1 MRVVEKF
8 VSINGEG
15 LRSGELAVFIRFAN
29 CNLRCSYCDTKYSFI
44 NPIYTEESIDEI
56 VEYVKSTGVKN
67 VTLTGGEPLIQNEI
81 KELMIELSNIG
92 NRIEI
97 ETNGSINIAPY
108 LNIPNVTFTLD
119 YKLKGSGMEKYM
131 DLTNYD
137 LLRKNDVIKF
147 VVSDYDDLE
156 YECESLKDEID
167 GAEDR
172 LAECE
177 EERDNLDGKY
187 KSLIHQI
194 EKLINDIYMEYI
206 KPDDIVPALEKM
218 I

>member
-44 NPIYTEESIDEI
+44 NPIYTEESIDEL
-56 VEYVKSTGVKN
+56 VKYVKSTGVKN

-97 ETNGSINIAPY
+97 ETNGSINIATY

-119 YKLKGSGMEKYM
+119 YKLKGSGMEMYM

-156 YECESLKDEID
+156 KTKEIIKKYDLINKANCLISPVWGRIEFEEIVNFLKDNKLND
-167 GAEDR
+167 VKMQ
-172 LAECE
+172 LQ
-177 EERDNLDGKY
+177 
-187 KSLIHQI
+187 IHKI
-194 EKLINDIYMEYI
+194 IWDKD
-206 KPDDIVPALEKM
+206 KRGV
-218 I
+218 

>member
-8 VSINGEG
+8 ISINGEG

-44 NPIYTEESIDEI
+44 NPIYTEESIDEL
-56 VEYVKSTGVKN
+56 VKYVKSTGVKN

-97 ETNGSINIAPY
+97 ETNGSIAPY
-108 LNIPNVTFTLD
+108 LEIPNVTFTLD
-119 YKLKGSGMEKYM
+119 YKLKGSGMEMYM

-156 YECESLKDEID
+156 KTKEIIKKYDLINKANCLISPVWGRIEFEEIVNFLKDNKLND
-167 GAEDR
+167 VKMQ
-172 LAECE
+172 LQ
-177 EERDNLDGKY
+177 
-187 KSLIHQI
+187 IHKI
-194 EKLINDIYMEYI
+194 IWDKD
-206 KPDDIVPALEKM
+206 KRGV
-218 I
+218 

>member
-44 NPIYTEESIDEI
+44 NPIYTEESIDEL
-56 VEYVKSTGVKN
+56 VKYVKSTGVKN

-97 ETNGSINIAPY
+97 ETNGSINITPY

-156 YECESLKDEID
+156 KTKEIIKKYDLINKANCLISPVWGRIEFEEIVNFLKDNKLND
-167 GAEDR
+167 VKMQ
-172 LAECE
+172 LQ
-177 EERDNLDGKY
+177 
-187 KSLIHQI
+187 IHKI
-194 EKLINDIYMEYI
+194 IWDKD
-206 KPDDIVPALEKM
+206 KRGV
-218 I
+218 

>member
-29 CNLRCSYCDTKYSFI
+29 CNLRCTYCDTKYSFI
-44 NPIYTEESIDEI
+44 NPIFTEESIDEL
-56 VEYVKSTGVKN
+56 VKYVKSTGVKN

-156 YECESLKDEID
+156 KTKEIIKKYDLINKANCLISPVWGRIEFEEIVNFLKDNKLND
-167 GAEDR
+167 VKMQ
-172 LAECE
+172 LQ
-177 EERDNLDGKY
+177 
-187 KSLIHQI
+187 IHKI
-194 EKLINDIYMEYI
+194 IWDKD
-206 KPDDIVPALEKM
+206 KRGV
-218 I
+218 

>member
-8 VSINGEG
+8 ISINGEG

-44 NPIYTEESIDEI
+44 NPIYTEESIDEL

-156 YECESLKDEID
+156 KTKEIIKKYDLINKANCLISPVWGRIEFEEIVNFLKDNKLND
-167 GAEDR
+167 VKMQ
-172 LAECE
+172 LQ
-177 EERDNLDGKY
+177 
-187 KSLIHQI
+187 IHKI
-194 EKLINDIYMEYI
+194 IWDKD
-206 KPDDIVPALEKM
+206 KRGV
-218 I
+218 

>member
-8 VSINGEG
+8 ISINGEG

-56 VEYVKSTGVKN
+56 IEYVKSTGVKN

-131 DLTNYD
+131 DLTNYN

-156 YECESLKDEID
+156 KTKEIIK
-167 GAEDR
+167 
-172 LAECE
+172 
-177 EERDNLDGKY
+177 KY
-187 KSLIHQI
+187 D
-194 EKLINDIYMEYI
+194 LINKANCLISPVWGRIEFEE
-206 KPDDIVPALEKM
+206 IVNFLKENKLNDVKM
-218 I
+218 QLQIHKIIWDKDKRGV

>member
-44 NPIYTEESIDEI
+44 NPIYTEESIDEL
-56 VEYVKSTGVKN
+56 VKYVKSTGVKN

-92 NRIEI
+92 NRIET

-156 YECESLKDEID
+156 KTKEIIKKYDLINKANCLISPVWGRIEFEEIVNFLKDNKLND
-167 GAEDR
+167 VKMQ
-172 LAECE
+172 LQ
-177 EERDNLDGKY
+177 
-187 KSLIHQI
+187 IHKI
-194 EKLINDIYMEYI
+194 IWDKD
-206 KPDDIVPALEKM
+206 KRGV
-218 I
+218 

>member
-131 DLTNYD
+131 DLTNYN

-156 YECESLKDEID
+156 KTKEIIKKYDLINKANCLISPVWERIEFEEIVNFLKDNKLND
-167 GAEDR
+167 VKMQ
-172 LAECE
+172 LQ
-177 EERDNLDGKY
+177 
-187 KSLIHQI
+187 IHKI
-194 EKLINDIYMEYI
+194 IWDKD
-206 KPDDIVPALEKM
+206 KRGV
-218 I
+218 

>member
-8 VSINGEG
+8 ISINGEG

-131 DLTNYD
+131 DLTNYN

-156 YECESLKDEID
+156 KTKEIIKKYDLINKANCLISPVWGRIEFEEIVNFLKDNKLND
-167 GAEDR
+167 VKMQ
-172 LAECE
+172 LQ
-177 EERDNLDGKY
+177 
-187 KSLIHQI
+187 IHKI
-194 EKLINDIYMEYI
+194 IWDKD
-206 KPDDIVPALEKM
+206 KRGV
-218 I
+218 

>member
-44 NPIYTEESIDEI
+44 NPIYTEESIDEL
-56 VEYVKSTGVKN
+56 VKYVKSTGVKN
-67 VTLTGGEPLIQNEI
+67 VTLTGGEPLIQNET

-119 YKLKGSGMEKYM
+119 YKLKGSGMEMYM
-131 DLTNYD
+131 DLANYD

-156 YECESLKDEID
+156 KTKEIIKKYDLINKANCLISPVWGRIEFEEIVNFLKDNKLND
-167 GAEDR
+167 VKMQ
-172 LAECE
+172 LQ
-177 EERDNLDGKY
+177 
-187 KSLIHQI
+187 IHKI
-194 EKLINDIYMEYI
+194 IWDKD
-206 KPDDIVPALEKM
+206 KRGV
-218 I
+218 

>member
-44 NPIYTEESIDEI
+44 NPIYTEESIDEL
-56 VEYVKSTGVKN
+56 VKYVKSTGVKN
-67 VTLTGGEPLIQNEI
+67 VNLTGGEPLIQNEI

-156 YECESLKDEID
+156 KTKEIIKKYDLINKANCLISPVWGRIEFEEIVNFLKDNKLND
-167 GAEDR
+167 VKMQ
-172 LAECE
+172 LQ
-177 EERDNLDGKY
+177 
-187 KSLIHQI
+187 IHKI
-194 EKLINDIYMEYI
+194 IWDKD
-206 KPDDIVPALEKM
+206 KRGV
-218 I
+218 

>member
-44 NPIYTEESIDEI
+44 NPIYTEDSIDEI

-156 YECESLKDEID
+156 KTKEIIKKYDLINKANCLISPVWGRIEFEEIVNFLKDNKLND
-167 GAEDR
+167 VKMQ
-172 LAECE
+172 LQ
-177 EERDNLDGKY
+177 
-187 KSLIHQI
+187 IHKI
-194 EKLINDIYMEYI
+194 IWDKD
-206 KPDDIVPALEKM
+206 KRGV
-218 I
+218 

>member
-8 VSINGEG
+8 ISINGEG

-119 YKLKGSGMEKYM
+119 YKLKGSGMEMYM

-156 YECESLKDEID
+156 KTKEIIKKYDLINKANCLISPVWGRIEFEEIVNFLKDNKLND
-167 GAEDR
+167 VKMQ
-172 LAECE
+172 LQ
-177 EERDNLDGKY
+177 
-187 KSLIHQI
+187 IHKI
-194 EKLINDIYMEYI
+194 IWDKD
-206 KPDDIVPALEKM
+206 KRGV
-218 I
+218 

>member
-44 NPIYTEESIDEI
+44 NPIYTEESIDEL
-56 VEYVKSTGVKN
+56 VKYVKSTGVKN

-108 LNIPNVTFTLD
+108 LNIPNVTFTLE

-156 YECESLKDEID
+156 KTKEIIKKYDLINKANCLISPVWGRIEFEEIVNFLKDNKLND
-167 GAEDR
+167 VKMQ
-172 LAECE
+172 LQ
-177 EERDNLDGKY
+177 
-187 KSLIHQI
+187 IHKI
-194 EKLINDIYMEYI
+194 IWDKD
-206 KPDDIVPALEKM
+206 KRGV
-218 I
+218 

>member
-44 NPIYTEESIDEI
+44 NPIYTEESIDEL
-56 VEYVKSTGVKN
+56 VKYVKSTGVKN
-67 VTLTGGEPLIQNEI
+67 VTLTGGEPLIQKEI

-156 YECESLKDEID
+156 KTKEIIKKYDLINKANCLISPVWGRIEFEEIVNFLKDNKLND
-167 GAEDR
+167 VKMQ
-172 LAECE
+172 LQ
-177 EERDNLDGKY
+177 
-187 KSLIHQI
+187 IHKI
-194 EKLINDIYMEYI
+194 IWDKD
-206 KPDDIVPALEKM
+206 KRGV
-218 I
+218 

>member
-44 NPIYTEESIDEI
+44 NPIYTEESIDEL
-56 VEYVKSTGVKN
+56 VKYVKSTGVKN

-81 KELMIELSNIG
+81 KELMIELSNIR

-156 YECESLKDEID
+156 KTKEIIKKYDLINKANCLISPVWGRIEFEEIVNFLKDNKLND
-167 GAEDR
+167 VKMQ
-172 LAECE
+172 LQ
-177 EERDNLDGKY
+177 
-187 KSLIHQI
+187 IHKI
-194 EKLINDIYMEYI
+194 IWDKD
-206 KPDDIVPALEKM
+206 KRGV
-218 I
+218 

>member
-1 MRVVEKF
+1 MRLVEKF

-44 NPIYTEESIDEI
+44 NPIYTEESIDEL
-56 VEYVKSTGVKN
+56 VKYVKSTGVKN

-108 LNIPNVTFTLD
+108 LEIPNVTFTLD

-156 YECESLKDEID
+156 KTKEIIKKYDLINKANCLISPVWGRIEFEEIVNFLKDNKLND
-167 GAEDR
+167 VKMQ
-172 LAECE
+172 LQ
-177 EERDNLDGKY
+177 
-187 KSLIHQI
+187 IHKI
-194 EKLINDIYMEYI
+194 IWDKD
-206 KPDDIVPALEKM
+206 KRGV
-218 I
+218 

>member
-44 NPIYTEESIDEI
+44 NPIYTEESIDEL
-56 VEYVKSTGVKN
+56 VKYVKSTGVKN

-81 KELMIELSNIG
+81 KELMIELSNVG
-92 NRIEI
+92 NKIEI

-119 YKLKGSGMEKYM
+119 YKLKGSGMEMYM

-156 YECESLKDEID
+156 KTKEIIKKYDLINKANCLISPVWGRIEFEKIVNFLKDNKLND
-167 GAEDR
+167 VKMQ
-172 LAECE
+172 LQ
-177 EERDNLDGKY
+177 
-187 KSLIHQI
+187 IHKI
-194 EKLINDIYMEYI
+194 IWDKD
-206 KPDDIVPALEKM
+206 KRGV
-218 I
+218 

>member
-44 NPIYTEESIDEI
+44 NPIYTEESIDEL
-56 VEYVKSTGVKN
+56 VKYVKSTGVKN

-119 YKLKGSGMEKYM
+119 YKLKGSGMEMYM

-156 YECESLKDEID
+156 KTREIIKKYDLINKANCLISPVWGRIEFEEIVNFLKDNKLND
-167 GAEDR
+167 VKMQ
-172 LAECE
+172 LQ
-177 EERDNLDGKY
+177 
-187 KSLIHQI
+187 IHKI
-194 EKLINDIYMEYI
+194 IWDKD
-206 KPDDIVPALEKM
+206 KRGV
-218 I
+218 